1 MLAEVKNTNISA
13 PAPNALVIVSAVKQE
28 PIKEVYPK
36 ERQQEIE
43 SSLNSKV
50 KLQKYCAWQTLK
62 RAVEIFTKKS
72 FKEFTFVKESSGK
85 WVSDSFYFSLAH
97 SEEFVAVAISNR
109 PIGLDLQVIK
119 PLSTGLKEKILCK
132 EEIAVYNDF
141 SMQAQELFL
150 LKCWCKKEAM
160 LKQKGESALAP
171 KSRNTLGACF
181 FEKELAILN
190 KEYYLCVLTEQ
201 KEIQLIVESK

>member
-1 MLAEVKNTNISA
+1 MCAKNTNTSA
-13 PAPNALVIVSAVKQE
+13 PAPDTLVIVSAVKQE
-28 PIKEVYPK
+28 LIKEVYPK

-43 SSLNSKV
+43 SSLNSNV
-50 KLQKYCAWQTLK
+50 KLQKYYAWQTLK
-62 RAVEIFTKKS
+62 RAVEKFTKKS

-85 WVSDSFYFSLAH
+85 WVSDNFYFSITH
-97 SEEFVAVAISNR
+97 SENAVAVAISNQAVG
-109 PIGLDLQVIK
+109 IDLQTIK
-119 PLSTGLKEKILCK
+119 PLKAGLEDKILCK
-132 EEIAVYNDF
+132 EEMDIFNALEENKKE
-141 SMQAQELFL
+141 QFL

-160 LKQKGESALAP
+160 LKQKGESTLAP
-171 KSRNTLGACF
+171 KSRNTLDACF